1 MAQGVQNQGLSEQT
15 NMQNYGLNLNQ
26 QNLNASALQNTALNQ
41 SMTLA
46 EQQRQAQLQAQ
57 ANAAQL
63 YGQSRIDPYA
73 WVLSGTNNNAY
84 GLLNTVYGTTTPSAN
99 AYLNYGQDLNNTNY
113 NAQAAANISNAN
125 NQAGMNS
132 GFISAGSNIL
142 GKFIGNMDTSVGGG
156 KTGGSNTS
164 TAGYTNNASTWVSS
178 TGSPVLLQAPYEA
191 RTMNPACLKTG
202 GGKRKTRSG
211 KKKSMWFW

>member
-1 MAQGVQNQGLSEQT
+1 LDATNASVVDEAMQTDAASRQRLLQNLGMAQGVQNQGLSEQT

-73 WVLSGTNNNAY
+73 GVLSGTNNNAY

-113 NAQAAANISNAN
+113 NAQAAANIANAN

-142 GKFIGNMDTSVGGG
+142 GKFIGNMDTSIKTTPTTPTPKG
-156 KTGGSNTS
+156 K
-164 TAGYTNNASTWVSS
+164 YDVSI
-178 TGSPVLLQAPYEA
+178 P
-191 RTMNPACLKTG
+191 
-202 GGKRKTRSG
+202 
-211 KKKSMWFW
+211 